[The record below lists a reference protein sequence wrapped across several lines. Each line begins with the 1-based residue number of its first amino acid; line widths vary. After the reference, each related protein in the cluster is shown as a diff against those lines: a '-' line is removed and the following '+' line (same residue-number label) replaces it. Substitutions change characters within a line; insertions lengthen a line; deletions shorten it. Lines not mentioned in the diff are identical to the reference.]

1 MATETSF
8 KAVLLDGMGTLL
20 RLIRPVPP
28 LSEEAFRRE
37 VAYYVEHHLEGRDAA
52 SLADLRRRCAAAAG
66 VPVEVL
72 MEAIRFE
79 AYEDAPPTLARL
91 RERGLRLVVVSN
103 WDCSLPDVLE
113 RIGIAPLVDAV
124 VASAVVGAAKPDP
137 RIFHAALVR
146 AGCEPA
152 EALHVGD
159 SVAADVEGA
168 QALGIPVVF
177 LDREGGHAPGSIA
190 SLAELPPL
198 LS

>member
-1 MATETSF
+1 MATEGSF
-8 KAVLLDGMGTLL
+8 KAVLLDGMGTLI

-52 SLADLRRRCAAAAG
+52 SLADLRRRCAEVAR

-72 MEAIRFE
+72 MDAIRFE
-79 AYEDAPPTLARL
+79 AFEDAQPALAQL

-103 WDCSLPDVLE
+103 WDCSLPGVLE

-124 VASAVVGAAKPDP
+124 VASAVVGAAKPDA
-137 RIFHAALVR
+137 RIFRAALEH
-146 AGCEPA
+146 AGCKPG

-168 QALGIPVVF
+168 QALGIHALL
-177 LDREGGHAPGSIA
+177 LDRDGGGGPGSIA